1 MNNTMTPTEKL
12 TSLQSRITKLN
23 NEKISAQT
31 SLKHLREQ
39 YDTKIARLKSL
50 GVQNTSNLS
59 AELKTLEENLSR
71 DLDTL
76 DRELTQIE
84 RSVFNEQ

>member
-1 MNNTMTPTEKL
+1 MNDMTPTEKL